1 MSMLKQHRIWHLGD
15 DVSTDD
21 LAPGHAMKHGL
32 EVIAQHCLETV
43 LPQFAREAKRGD
55 VIVAGRN
62 FGIGSSR
69 EQAAQALVHLGIAAV
84 IAPSYSGLFFRN
96 AFNVGLLLMT
106 CPQSHLLQKEERLAL
121 NSSRPD
127 AIFSHQNELTCEPIP
142 EFLRAMV
149 QHGGLLAQLRDEYGH
164 HQN

>member
-1 MSMLKQHRIWHLGD
+1 MSTLTQHRIWHLGD

-21 LAPGHAMKHGL
+21 LAPGHTMKSGL
-32 EVIAQHCLETV
+32 DVIAKHCLETV
-43 LPQFAREAKRGD
+43 LPQFASQVKRGD

-69 EQAAQALVHLGIAAV
+69 EQAAQALVHLGIRAV

-106 CPQSHLLQKEERLAL
+106 CSDANSLLKEEHLAL
-121 NSSRPD
+121 NSCRLD
-127 AIFSHQNELTCEPIP
+127 AIFSNKQELLCEPIP
-142 EFLRAMV
+142 EFLRVMV
-149 QHGGLLAQLRDEYGH
+149 QHGGLLAQLRNEYGQ
-164 HQN
+164 HQH